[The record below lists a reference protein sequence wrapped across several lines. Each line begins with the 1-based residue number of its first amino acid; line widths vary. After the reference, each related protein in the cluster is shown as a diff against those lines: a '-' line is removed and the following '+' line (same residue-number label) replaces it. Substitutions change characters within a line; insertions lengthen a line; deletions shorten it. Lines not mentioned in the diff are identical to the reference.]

1 LSELGL
7 GLFGRARM
15 QSEAAAVLAHALL
28 FLAQVGRGDTR

>member
-1 LSELGL
+1 
-7 GLFGRARM
+7 M